1 MTRQFFLS
9 LVILAIFMGCSRK
22 EASDQKPAAELTT
35 TGDAAGNGGFLKIHL
50 QGKWIRD
57 PFFVAQ
63 FTPRGDLFSRDN
75 LQFYN
80 YDIQSQKYPRLLISI
95 DFLESDFKKCEGRI
109 FPMNVFVL
117 TIEKGTPALQ
127 AQGTL
132 KISRI
137 TDQAVEGQFSGELSS
152 QDGLRKFPVN
162 GEFKGIFRLNV

>member
-9 LVILAIFMGCSRK
+9 LMILAIFMGCSRQ
-22 EASDQKPAAELTT
+22 EESDQNPAVEQTT
-35 TGDAAGNGGFLKIHL
+35 TGDAAGNGGFLRMHL

-57 PFFVAQ
+57 SFFVAQ
-63 FTPRGDLFSRDN
+63 FTPRGDLFSKDN

-95 DFLESDFKKCEGRI
+95 DFLESDFKKWQGRVY
-109 FPMNVFVL
+109 PMDVFVL
-117 TIEKGTPALQ
+117 TIEKETAALQ

-132 KISRI
+132 KITRI
-137 TDQAVEGQFSGELSS
+137 TDQTVEGHFTGELFSE
-152 QDGLRKFPVN
+152 DGLRKFPVD